1 MEDNPSSIDEPASS
15 STPRPVKPAVGAAA
29 SIVSWR
35 QGLSF
40 GAVANLAH
48 ELRTSV
54 QVLLGY
60 GDILRNDHGPVS
72 TETHALLDRMDANV
86 HDLAQTLDNLMH
98 FVMREVN
105 AGAMIDEDV
114 TPGSLVAEITPVL
127 EAANQKK
134 QLKLELDFAAA
145 PDLFRIPVRPL
156 KAILLNLALN
166 AIKFT
171 DWGLVTIVLRR
182 HDGAAAAP
190 AIEVEVTDTGPG
202 LSPEALSE
210 AKEPFAQLSD
220 SSTRRYRGLGLGLAV
235 VQQSIDALGGQM
247 VLRSHVGSGSKF
259 LVTIPIRVRENS
271 VRASMARRAQL
282 PMIPQGSTSQEPSDA
297 LLPDE
302 FSQRARS

>member
-1 MEDNPSSIDEPASS
+1 MIRTLCSISGCLTFTTTA
-15 STPRPVKPAVGAAA
+15 
-29 SIVSWR
+29 
-35 QGLSF
+35 F
-40 GAVANLAH
+40 GS
-48 ELRTSV
+48 R
-54 QVLLGY
+54 
-60 GDILRNDHGPVS
+60 
-72 TETHALLDRMDANV
+72 
-86 HDLAQTLDNLMH
+86 
-98 FVMREVN
+98 
-105 AGAMIDEDV
+105 
-114 TPGSLVAEITPVL
+114 PGSSCQSFSRNT
-127 EAANQKK
+127 
-134 QLKLELDFAAA
+134 
-145 PDLFRIPVRPL
+145 RS
-156 KAILLNLALN
+156 ALS
-166 AIKFT
+166 
-171 DWGLVTIVLRR
+171 
-182 HDGAAAAP
+182 DGFVD

-271 VRASMARRAQL
+271 VRASMARHAQL